1 MPFSPHDTDPAEL
14 ASENARLKA
23 LLAQT
28 LRESRVYRQMFRNAP
43 IGLCVLSQEGRLLA
57 CNEAMIRCFALGW
70 DEVGDIGP
78 IAAFFEDRADH
89 RRLIRQAWRR
99 RIPDDAE
106 VRLRRRDGRVFE
118 ALVRLRPISFERRLQ
133 WHVVVLDIGAQKR
146 AEAALRESE
155 QRYKSLY
162 AMMRLMCDNAPD
174 MIWAKDLDNRYLF
187 ANKAMCVGLLNAT
200 DTDEPVGKNDMFF
213 AKRARASHPD
223 RSDWHTFGEI
233 CRDSDV
239 VVLESKR
246 SMRFDEYGNV
256 KGRFL
261 FLDVHKALFRDE
273 SGAIIGTVGCAR
285 DVTADRD
292 STRMYRYLVEH
303 SPDGILI
310 LQDGRV
316 AFSNA
321 KFAEMVGAPLA
332 DLMGRSFLEFLH
344 PEERD
349 TALQRYRNRIQGFP
363 EPPHY
368 VMRGVDARGRD
379 RRIAINTGLIEWGG
393 RPATLNFLRDV
404 TAQYHAE
411 QRLAQRHKLEAIG
424 TLASGIAHDF
434 NNILTAIIGFA
445 ELAEEET
452 LPGSSLAENLA
463 EVIKAGDRARNLV
476 RQILTFSRVNEEE
489 RRPAEIAVV
498 VKEALKMLRATLPTT
513 IDIRSDI
520 SSNALIMGNPTQ
532 IHQILINLCANAGH
546 SMKEDGGTLFVG
558 LSDIILPQEGIAVF
572 PGLPPGDYV
581 RMEVTDT
588 GQGIAPDVLPFI
600 FEPYFTTKGQGEGT
614 GLGLAVVHGI
624 VKSHGGDIAVASM
637 PERGA
642 TFMILL
648 PRLNCPEECR
658 ENTTDRV
665 TGGEERILV
674 VDDEDVVADSLR
686 RTLMALGYRI
696 TVLHDPEAALAL
708 IEEDPSAFD
717 LVVTDMTMPRLTGDV
732 LALHI
737 QALRP
742 DLPVI
747 LCTGFHRKV
756 ADAAILPPGVSALI
770 MKPMRRA
777 ELASL
782 VRRVLDGTNTPER
795 LPMPPH

>member
-1 MPFSPHDTDPAEL
+1 M
-14 ASENARLKA
+14 
-23 LLAQT
+23 
-28 LRESRVYRQMFRNAP
+28 
-43 IGLCVLSQEGRLLA
+43 
-57 CNEAMIRCFALGW
+57 
-70 DEVGDIGP
+70 
-78 IAAFFEDRADH
+78 
-89 RRLIRQAWRR
+89 
-99 RIPDDAE
+99 
-106 VRLRRRDGRVFE
+106 
-118 ALVRLRPISFERRLQ
+118 
-133 WHVVVLDIGAQKR
+133 
-146 AEAALRESE
+146 
-155 QRYKSLY
+155 
-162 AMMRLMCDNAPD
+162 
-174 MIWAKDLDNRYLF
+174 
-187 ANKAMCVGLLNAT
+187 
-200 DTDEPVGKNDMFF
+200 
-213 AKRARASHPD
+213 
-223 RSDWHTFGEI
+223 
-233 CRDSDV
+233 
-239 VVLESKR
+239 
-246 SMRFDEYGNV
+246 
-256 KGRFL
+256 
-261 FLDVHKALFRDE
+261 
-273 SGAIIGTVGCAR
+273 
-285 DVTADRD
+285 
-292 STRMYRYLVEH
+292 
-303 SPDGILI
+303 
-310 LQDGRV
+310 
-316 AFSNA
+316 
-321 KFAEMVGAPLA
+321 
-332 DLMGRSFLEFLH
+332 
-344 PEERD
+344 
-349 TALQRYRNRIQGFP
+349 
-363 EPPHY
+363 
-368 VMRGVDARGRD
+368 
-379 RRIAINTGLIEWGG
+379 
-393 RPATLNFLRDV
+393 
-404 TAQYHAE
+404 
-411 QRLAQRHKLEAIG
+411 
-424 TLASGIAHDF
+424 
-434 NNILTAIIGFA
+434 
-445 ELAEEET
+445 
-452 LPGSSLAENLA
+452 
-463 EVIKAGDRARNLV
+463 

-558 LSDIILPQEGIAVF
+558 LSDIVLPQEGIAVF

-600 FEPYFTTKGQGEGT
+600 FEPYFTTKEQGEGT

-756 ADAAILPPGVSALI
+756 ADAAVLPPGVSALI

-782 VRRVLDGTNTPER
+782 VRRVLDGTNAPER
-795 LPMPPH
+795 PPIPPR